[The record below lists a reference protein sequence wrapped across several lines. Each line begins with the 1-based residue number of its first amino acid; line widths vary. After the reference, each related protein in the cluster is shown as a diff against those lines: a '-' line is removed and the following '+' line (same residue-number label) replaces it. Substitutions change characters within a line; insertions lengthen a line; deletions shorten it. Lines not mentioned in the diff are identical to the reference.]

1 MSNKDDEKELPND
14 AELLLP
20 WYVAGTL
27 SEEEIAKV
35 DAWLAT
41 DPEAEAHLAR
51 AQEEWDVTITASEE
65 LGMPR
70 ASAVNDLMASI
81 GAKNHTTTAVP
92 ALLERIWEML
102 SPRYA
107 MAGAAALALV
117 VVGQSITIGTMM
129 SDTPATYEVASDKP
143 AVAISELTALAAFQP
158 NITIS
163 QITDYLAELNLTII
177 DGPKPGGI
185 YQLAATDNEAG
196 KSALDTLASN
206 NEFVRFFSAAQ

>member
-1 MSNKDDEKELPND
+1 MSNKETEKNVPSD

-27 SEEEIAKV
+27 SEAETANIEN
-35 DAWLAT
+35 WLT
-41 DPEAEAHLAR
+41 QDPEAPAHLERAR
-51 AQEEWDVTITASEE
+51 QEWDVTISASEE

-81 GAKNHTTTAVP
+81 GAENKIAASSPSLV
-92 ALLERIWEML
+92 ERIWEML

-117 VVGQSITIGTMM
+117 VVGQAVTIGTMM
-129 SDTPATYEVASDKP
+129 SDTPSTYEVASGQT
-143 AVAISELTALAAFQP
+143 ATSSEVTALVAFQP
-158 NITIS
+158 EITS
-163 QITDYLAELNLTII
+163 AQMATYLAELNLRIV

-185 YQLAATDNEAG
+185 FQIAAADNEAG
-196 KSALDTLASN
+196 RSALDTLGEN
-206 NEFVRFFSAAQ
+206 QELVRFFSAPE